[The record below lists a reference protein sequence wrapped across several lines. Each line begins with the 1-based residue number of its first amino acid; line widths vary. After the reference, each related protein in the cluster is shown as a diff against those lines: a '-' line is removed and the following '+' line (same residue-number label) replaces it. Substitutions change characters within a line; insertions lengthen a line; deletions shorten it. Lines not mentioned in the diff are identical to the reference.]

1 MKPLDS
7 YQLLAVGQ
15 QLAVV
20 LLLEELQLLPSVVEQ
35 LEGLRLLLEARQ
47 RQVLVQ
53 LGLAFFSFCFLIRKI
68 KSLVTKRFSSVNL
81 YIVG

>member
-53 LGLAFFSFCFLIRKI
+53 LGLAFFFLFFD
-68 KSLVTKRFSSVNL
+68 T
-81 YIVG
+81 

>member
-20 LLLEELQLLPSVVEQ
+20 LLLEALQLLQSVVEQ

-47 RQVLVQ
+47 RQVLVP
-53 LGLAFFSFCFLIRKI
+53 LLAFFFFCFLIRKI
-68 KSLVTKRFSSVNL
+68 KSLVTKRVCFINFDF
-81 YIVG
+81 VG